1 MNQMPLFRP
10 FLVSTKITLDTL
22 PATHSFSGYWSPR
35 HTTVR
40 YLYNVLLKE
49 KLVQVF
55 LLF

>member
-10 FLVSTKITLDTL
+10 FLVSTKITVDTL

-40 YLYNVLLKE
+40 HLYNVLLKE

-55 LLF
+55 FLF